1 MTTLIVDAMA
11 TPAGPFAFAATE
23 EGALVASAF
32 GGLDV
37 LRGRLRQPNANWRQA
52 PLPGVR
58 EQLSEFVA
66 GRRADFTL
74 PLAPQGSPFQE
85 KVWAALQTIPPGETR
100 SYGQLAK
107 TLASSARAVGGANA
121 RNPLCLF
128 VPCHRVIGADGQ
140 LTGFAFGEVIKAWL
154 LNHERRYWGQLA
166 GVALSRSDPVENR

>member
-1 MTTLIVDAMA
+1 MTMLIVDTIT
-11 TPAGPFAFAATE
+11 TPVGPFAFAATE
-23 EGALVASAF
+23 QGGLVASAF
-32 GGLDV
+32 GELDV
-37 LRGRLRQPNANWRQA
+37 LRGRLRQPSANWRQA

-58 EQLSEFVA
+58 EQLSAFFA
-66 GRRADFTL
+66 GRRPEFTL
-74 PLAPQGSPFQE
+74 ALAPQGSPFQE
-85 KVWAALQTIPPGETR
+85 KVWAALQTIPPGGTR

-154 LNHERRYWGQLA
+154 LNHERRWWGQLG
-166 GVALSRSDPVENR
+166 GVASAGPTQ